1 MIGPSIEHWRWRRT
15 MGATESAVLMVVGGF
30 LGSGKTTAIL
40 AAARKLATSG
50 ARVAIVTNDQA
61 SGLVDT
67 AAALGVA
74 PTAEIAGG
82 CFCCRLPDLEGA
94 LADLLA
100 ESRPDII
107 LAEAVGSCT
116 DLAATVVQPLRQ
128 RGVLPVRLGPL
139 SVVAD
144 GRRLVDL
151 ARGGRL
157 PRLPAVVT
165 YLYERQLAEA
175 DLALLNKIDLLTTD
189 ERATAEA
196 YLAAAC
202 PGATVLPISA
212 ATDDGLADWLAH
224 FEPAADAGGR
234 VLDLDYD
241 RYAEAEACLGWLN
254 LEGELIAP
262 TGGVRWLERMLDEVG
277 ALAREAGIEI
287 AHVKVWLAT
296 PTGAACG
303 RLVDARRPPAIVVQD
318 TPADAARVIVN
329 ARAATEPE
337 RLRSLVAAALERAS
351 EAGDASFAATRAD
364 SFSPARPTPTLRL
377 MPVRTAAG

>member
-1 MIGPSIEHWRWRRT
+1 MAAS
-15 MGATESAVLMVVGGF
+15 ESTVLMVVGGF
-30 LGSGKTTAIL
+30 LGAGKTTAIL
-40 AAARKLATSG
+40 AAARGLATSG
-50 ARVAIVTNDQA
+50 ARVALVTNDQA

-82 CFCCRLPDLEGA
+82 CFCCCLPDLEGA

-100 ESRPDII
+100 EVRPAII

-128 RGVLPVRLGPL
+128 RGGLPLRLGPL

-157 PRLPAVVT
+157 PHLPAVVT

-175 DLALLNKIDLLTTD
+175 DLVLLNKIDLLTTD
-189 ERATAEA
+189 ERAAAEA
-196 YLAAAC
+196 YLATAC
-202 PGATVLPISA
+202 PGATILPVSA
-212 ATDDGLADWLAH
+212 ASGAGLADWLAR
-224 FEPAADAGGR
+224 FEVAANAGER

-254 LEGELIAP
+254 LEGELTAS

-287 AHVKVWLAT
+287 AHVKVWLET

-303 RLVDARRPPAIVVQD
+303 RLVDTRRPPAIVVQGA
-318 TPADAARVIVN
+318 PADAARVIVN
-329 ARAATEPE
+329 ARAATEPG
-337 RLRSLVAAALERAS
+337 RLRSLVAAALARAS
-351 EAGDASFAATRAD
+351 DAGGASFTATRAD
-364 SFSPARPTPTLRL
+364 AFSPARPTPTLRL
-377 MPVRTAAG
+377 APVRNAAG